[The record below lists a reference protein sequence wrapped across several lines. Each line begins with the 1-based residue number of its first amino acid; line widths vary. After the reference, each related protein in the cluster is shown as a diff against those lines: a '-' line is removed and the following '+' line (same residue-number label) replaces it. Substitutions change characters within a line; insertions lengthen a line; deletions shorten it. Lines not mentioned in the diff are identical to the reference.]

1 LWTVCRGDRPA
12 RRVSTMMLFL
22 RGLFDRLFLVTA
34 TVAGGLVPGF
44 IAQYRQ
50 RLGGRLDQARL
61 DLEPWQRIADQFY
74 QGDIGK
80 LIQYHLD
87 SKDATFHLE
96 GSVIQSLIAT
106 VQRLQ
111 GAVDALHGNLLH
123 QLGYLALHAD
133 AGLVRATFTDWVPT
147 FALSVEGVLF
157 ALLFAVAVW
166 LLFHASW
173 RLIGLGSR
181 GLLGAIQAPRSGRQ
195 SPHTYP

>member
-1 LWTVCRGDRPA
+1 
-12 RRVSTMMLFL
+12 MMLFL

-111 GAVDALHGNLLH
+111 GAVDALHGNLFH
-123 QLGYLALHAD
+123 QL
-133 AGLVRATFTDWVPT
+133 
-147 FALSVEGVLF
+147 
-157 ALLFAVAVW
+157 AVW
-166 LLFHASW
+166 LLFHACW

-181 GLLGAIQAPRSGRQ
+181 GLLGATQAPRSGRQ
-195 SPHTYP
+195 SPDGFRAHRIQRRAGPGTEP